1 MGSVAHRLRDLG
13 IEVPARRS
21 YGKYVGAA
29 RAGDL
34 VFVSGAGP
42 IGPDGVI
49 SGKVG
54 SDVDIEKAQEA
65 ARLCV
70 INCLSAL
77 QEELG
82 DLENVA
88 RVVKLLGFVNSAPG
102 FTQQHVVM
110 DGASALL
117 LDIFGERGAH
127 ARSSVGMAE
136 LPMNIAVEVEM
147 IVQAAN

>member
-1 MGSVAHRLRDLG
+1 MGGVAHRLRDLG

-34 VFVSGAGP
+34 VFVFVSGAGP
-42 IGPDGVI
+42 IGPNGVI

-88 RVVKLLGFVNSAPG
+88 RVVKLLGFVNGAPG

-110 DGASALL
+110 DGASALPPRHL
-117 LDIFGERGAH
+117 R
-127 ARSSVGMAE
+127 
-136 LPMNIAVEVEM
+136 
-147 IVQAAN
+147 